1 MWLQDESLMSLIKSD
16 CSYVNHLH
24 FNVICTS
31 IHQFL
36 LVFRLQEAG
45 VLSPAFT
52 VLEAEYTLNRL
63 QVHSRTTVTDNHSHF
78 RSHFGNILLH
88 CIILCVWYDK
98 GWNVGQQ
105 MRTQKAVFFLFKS
118 AGVLVK

>member
-16 CSYVNHLH
+16 CKYVNHLR

-52 VLEAEYTLNRL
+52 VLEAEYTLKRL
-63 QVHSRTTVTDNHSHF
+63 QVHSRTTVTDNHSH
-78 RSHFGNILLH
+78 SLPHLGNILLH

-98 GWNVGQQ
+98 VWNVGQQ
-105 MRTQKAVFFLFKS
+105 MRTQKAVFFFLSNLQVFW
-118 AGVLVK
+118 